1 MNAYSLVGEQ
11 PQNQKNKRKKQ
22 NRLFR
27 SEAQATLMAKDNY
40 YKSILAHLICVLM
53 SGGFFYAAYLV
64 NSYGKEYGIGDMS
77 AQAVS
82 AFTLC
87 LSVILCVIGA
97 FLMFSF
103 FLGAYTLCCE
113 MNGQT
118 EADGSTRVSS
128 LSAILTPFSSKR
140 ELKNTFVLF
149 IILAFELF
157 ICTAPT
163 VFIFRFVGQTGQ
175 NGFSVFM
182 IKVFILACSV
192 FVGLF
197 FTFFLLPYPY
207 ISKNSNEKSVFR
219 MYAQSVKASL
229 CDIWLGYNMILSFVF
244 LLILSALSFGVL
256 YFAYTMPYMT
266 HSMAK
271 VGEYLYKLSVTERN
285 EINET

>member
-1 MNAYSLVGEQ
+1 MNAYSLVGE
-11 PQNQKNKRKKQ
+11 PERKQKNKRGKQ

-27 SEAQATLMAKDNY
+27 SEAQATLMSGDNY
-40 YKSILAHLICVLM
+40 YKSILAHLICILM
-53 SGGFFYAAYLV
+53 SGGFFYAAYAV
-64 NSYGKEYGIGDMS
+64 KEFGAEYGIGDMS
-77 AQAVS
+77 EQAVS

-87 LSVILCVIGA
+87 LSVILCLIGA

-103 FLGAYTLCCE
+103 FLGAYILCCD
-113 MNGQT
+113 MNAEQ
-118 EADGSTRVSS
+118 EPDGSMHVSS
-128 LSAILTPFSSKR
+128 LSSVMIPLSSKKNF
-140 ELKNTFVLF
+140 KNTFVIFVIFAL
-149 IILAFELF
+149 ELL
-157 ICTAPT
+157 ICSAPT
-163 VFIFRFVGQTGQ
+163 VFICVNIGQTGL
-175 NGFSVFM
+175 GPAAVFF
-182 IKVFILACSV
+182 IKLFMVICSI

-207 ISKNSNEKSVFR
+207 VMKNSDEKSVFR

-256 YFAYTMPYMT
+256 YFAYTMPYMS